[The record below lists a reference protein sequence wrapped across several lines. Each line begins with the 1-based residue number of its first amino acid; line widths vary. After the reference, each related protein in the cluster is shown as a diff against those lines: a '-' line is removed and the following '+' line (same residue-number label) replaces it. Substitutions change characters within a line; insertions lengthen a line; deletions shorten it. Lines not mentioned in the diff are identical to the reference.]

1 VFKGAEAPDSHDVA
15 KELVKLIATP
25 AGQRPDRL
33 IVGAGYGADAVN
45 AAVQPIQAQMI
56 SSIGFDALTKLNFQ
70 K

>member
-1 VFKGAEAPDSHDVA
+1 
-15 KELVKLIATP
+15 
-25 AGQRPDRL
+25 L

-56 SSIGFDALTKLNFQ
+56 SSIGFDALTKLNIQ